1 MEESFTIDFVL
12 WQKEDEAVSHLKFS
26 MTSGKKFPQ
35 RLIFKDVLR
44 KRLTARQKIRV
55 NERERECVQ
64 QEERDKRKSVVGE
77 SETVA
82 EQVKRENKQKR
93 KKMVKTKSAKATPS
107 NGGRF

>member
-1 MEESFTIDFVL
+1 MF
-12 WQKEDEAVSHLKFS
+12 
-26 MTSGKKFPQ
+26 
-35 RLIFKDVLR
+35 
-44 KRLTARQKIRV
+44 
-55 NERERECVQ
+55 
-64 QEERDKRKSVVGE
+64 VGE